1 MPFHR
6 AARVRVL
13 ASPDMRLSAPNV
25 ARLERLQ
32 CGAEQ
37 TVGWDCSRAGLG
49 QEPTVTDVRL
59 GVAC

>member
-49 QEPTVTDVRL
+49 HLQPLARVSFQV
-59 GVAC
+59 G